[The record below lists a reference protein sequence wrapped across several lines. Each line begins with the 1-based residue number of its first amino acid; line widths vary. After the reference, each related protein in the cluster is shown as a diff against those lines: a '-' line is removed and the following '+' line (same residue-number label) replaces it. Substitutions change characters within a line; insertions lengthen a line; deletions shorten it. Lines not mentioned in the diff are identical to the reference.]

1 MTTTRARFAGAFW
14 ITTALLL
21 ATAGCGNSAGSAPA
35 GVAETQETASTPQTP
50 VGVMAIGHSGLT
62 GENTDPDRPRQA
74 APENSWATGTSPEF
88 DSVYERLVAK
98 RPDTEG
104 HVVNAAFGGAEV
116 SSLDLQVKT
125 ALQILPNPE
134 LVIVQTIDNDI
145 QCDGTDA
152 DNVSRFGEMLEQA
165 LRSINA
171 ATPATKILVVGQLGR
186 PSTSFVTDLVAEKPN
201 AKAGLTGS
209 GICDFYDEQGNINEA
224 SFGTLTKIIE
234 SYEAE
239 QSRVCAAVANCRTD
253 GGVRAAYVDTIE
265 NFTDDFNHLNVA
277 GQAYEAELIW
287 PVVADFLGLN

>member
-1 MTTTRARFAGAFW
+1 
-14 ITTALLL
+14 
-21 ATAGCGNSAGSAPA
+21 
-35 GVAETQETASTPQTP
+35 
-50 VGVMAIGHSGLT
+50 MAIGHSGLT
-62 GENTDPDRPRQA
+62 GENTDPNRPSQA
-74 APENSWATGTSPEF
+74 ALENSWATGTAPEV
-88 DSVYERLVAK
+88 DSVYQRLVAE

-104 HVVNAAFGGAEV
+104 HVVNAAFGGAGI
-116 SSLDLQVKT
+116 SSLGLQVKT

-152 DNVSRFGEMLEQA
+152 ANVTAFGDMLIQA
-165 LRSINA
+165 LESINA
-171 ATPATKILVVGQLGR
+171 ATPESKILVVGQHGR
-186 PSTSFVTDLVAEKPN
+186 PSTSFVTELVAEKPS

-224 SFGTLTKIIE
+224 NFATLTTIIE

-253 GGVRAAYVDTIE
+253 GGVRAAYTDTIDAY
-265 NFTDDFNHLNVA
+265 TDDFNHLNVA
-277 GQAYEAELIW
+277 AQAFEAQLIW